1 MDNPSIGQNIIIES
15 KLIVLSSAD
24 GEKLNGSMNSNV
36 LFNFKDI
43 MLRSND
49 IFYTT
54 LAILDAEIPA
64 SYYNV
69 NLSNSLT
76 SVTRN
81 GVNYNIIVSAGN
93 YNALQFI
100 TEFTSVYDTATSGT
114 LIMTFNSI
122 TGKFSL
128 QDEAHDITIDSLGSN
143 SYVLLG
149 GVVGTDYVFS
159 KTASPPNTFNS
170 LANFLGVTRFKIM
183 SDSLVSHNVDS
194 NNLTTTTVIDTMGA
208 TDGDFGLSIYNS
220 LGRES
225 LLLAKRIQD
234 IDIQIKDQ
242 NNNFIDFNFINWNIT
257 LVLNIHRQVGEGG
270 NRADGIILFDKLQK
284 ITKANDILDMSKKER
299 DAELLKIKQDTDKEI
314 MRIDKISENDLMLE
328 NLK

>member
-1 MDNPSIGQNIIIES
+1 
-15 KLIVLSSAD
+15 
-24 GEKLNGSMNSNV
+24 
-36 LFNFKDI
+36 
-43 MLRSND
+43 
-49 IFYTT
+49 
-54 LAILDAEIPA
+54 
-64 SYYNV
+64 
-69 NLSNSLT
+69 
-76 SVTRN
+76 
-81 GVNYNIIVSAGN
+81 
-93 YNALQFI
+93 
-100 TEFTSVYDTATSGT
+100 
-114 LIMTFNSI
+114 
-122 TGKFSL
+122 
-128 QDEAHDITIDSLGSN
+128 
-143 SYVLLG
+143 
-149 GVVGTDYVFS
+149 
-159 KTASPPNTFNS
+159 
-170 LANFLGVTRFKIM
+170 
-183 SDSLVSHNVDS
+183 
-194 NNLTTTTVIDTMGA
+194 MGA